1 MKIGSAKPQP
11 GRRRL
16 SQWIRSNALGLV
28 AIFVV
33 LGGTAFAAGA
43 LPKGSVGT
51 KQLKNDAVNGS
62 KVKNNSLTGADI
74 NASSL
79 GTVPNAAH
87 ATSADNATHADNAG
101 QAANSDRL
109 AGLAASAFQLRV
121 SGSCA
126 GGSAIASV
134 GSDGSVGC
142 AGAGGPPS
150 GPAGGD
156 LTGTYPNP
164 SIAALAVGTGELGS
178 EVVNSSKVAVNSLTG
193 VNINESTLGTVPNA
207 DTVDGIHASNFL
219 QVGDIAGGD
228 LSGTYPGPSI
238 ANDAVTSAK
247 VAPNSLTGADI
258 DESTLGTVPNAN
270 HATTANDAD
279 TLDGQHAAAFALA
292 GSSAPPSGSAGG
304 DLTGTYPSP
313 TIANGAVTAAKVAA
327 ANKDGSASTP
337 SLRTLGGGAQQAM
350 PGNATPGGPP
360 SGPAG
365 GALAGSYPDPSL
377 DVSGGP
383 CPNGKALT
391 DISSSAALTCAP
403 GIYSDE
409 NHNFAATPN
418 PFGALSL
425 GSAETAVGYQALAAV
440 QSGGNN
446 TAVGADALASN
457 TVGSGNSALGTVA
470 LQHNVNGNVN
480 VAMGVGALQE
490 NTSGSANSAV
500 GEGALRANTSGGSS
514 SAFGQ
519 HALYDNTTGHHNS
532 AFGYHAMSTNV
543 TGENNVAVGDEALGS
558 QTSGGG
564 NTAVGHRAMAAATA
578 PGQNVAIGEN
588 AMLATTA
595 AGQNMAIGV
604 SALQS
609 NTTGS
614 QNTGAGQGTLA
625 ENTTGDHNVAL
636 GFVAGQ
642 SLTTGS
648 YNIDIGAIVN
658 GEPGESNTIRIG
670 NQGQQTRT
678 YLAGVSGATTG
689 GVASQVL
696 VDANGQLGTTSS
708 SRRFKQDIRPL
719 GSRINGLMAL
729 RPVSFRYRRS
739 VVHGANPLQFGLIA
753 EQVAKVYPNL
763 VVRGQDG
770 RPSAVA
776 YQELPALLLSQAQ
789 RQQAQIA
796 RQRGRIR
803 ALKAQ
808 DRDQQAQI
816 DWLMRQVRGR

>member
-1 MKIGSAKPQP
+1 MKIGSTTPRP
-11 GRRRL
+11 DRRRL

-43 LPKGSVGT
+43 LPKGSIGT

-87 ATSADNATHADNAG
+87 ATTTDNATHADNAG
-101 QAANSDRL
+101 RAANSDQL
-109 AGLAASAFQLRV
+109 AGLPVSAFQLRV
-121 SGSCA
+121 SGNCA

-142 AGAGGPPS
+142 AGTGGS
-150 GPAGGD
+150 
-156 LTGTYPNP
+156 
-164 SIAALAVGTGELGS
+164 
-178 EVVNSSKVAVNSLTG
+178 
-193 VNINESTLGTVPNA
+193 
-207 DTVDGIHASNFL
+207 
-219 QVGDIAGGD
+219 
-228 LSGTYPGPSI
+228 
-238 ANDAVTSAK
+238 
-247 VAPNSLTGADI
+247 
-258 DESTLGTVPNAN
+258 
-270 HATTANDAD
+270 
-279 TLDGQHAAAFALA
+279 
-292 GSSAPPSGSAGG
+292 PSGSAGG
-304 DLTGTYPSP
+304 DLTGTYPNP
-313 TIANGAVTAAKVAA
+313 TIANGVVTAAEVAA

-337 SLRTLGGGAQQAM
+337 SLRTLGNGAQQAM
-350 PGNATPGGPP
+350 PGNATLSGPP
-360 SGPAG
+360 SGPAE
-365 GALAGSYPDPSL
+365 GALAGSYPGPSL

-391 DISSSAALTCAP
+391 DISTSAALTCGP

-446 TAVGADALASN
+446 TAVGADALASD
-457 TVGSGNSALGTVA
+457 TVGGGNSALGTVA
-470 LQHNVNGNVN
+470 LQHNTSGNVN
-480 VAMGVGALQE
+480 AAVGVGALQE

-500 GEGALRANTSGGSS
+500 GEGALRSNTSGGSS

-532 AFGYHAMSTNV
+532 AFGYHAMSTNI

-564 NTAVGHRAMAAATA
+564 NTAVGHRAMAAASA

-588 AMLATTA
+588 AMLATTT

-636 GFVAGQ
+636 GFLAGQ

-648 YNIDIGAIVN
+648 YNVDIGAIVN

-670 NQGQQTRT
+670 NQGQQTHT
-678 YLAGVSGATTG
+678 YLAGVSGATIG

-719 GSRINGLMAL
+719 DSAINGLMAL
-729 RPVSFRYRRS
+729 RPVSFHYRRS
-739 VVHGANPLQFGLIA
+739 VVHGTNPLQFGLIA

-770 RPSAVA
+770 WASAVA
-776 YQELPALLLSQAQ
+776 YQELPALLLAQAQ
-789 RQQAQIA
+789 RQQTQIA
-796 RQRGRIR
+796 RQRERIR

-816 DWLMRQVRGR
+816 DWLMNQVRGR